1 MEDDIPEDVPEDI
14 PEDEPTD
21 MEDDIPEDVP
31 EDIPEDEPTDMEDDI
46 PEDVSEDIP
55 EDESSDVDDV
65 DTEEQPVDD
74 TQDDVIDE
82 VPADESEEGTTDVDS
97 ADTDEQPVDE
107 GQEDVTDE
115 TSTNEGDETA
125 TDVDGAD
132 TEEQPVDDT
141 QETKA
146 DETAETE
153 DVPEE
158 QKDISDIKNKFASF
172 FNKGDMT
179 NIANDTKE
187 VNDDVASAQKMID
200 NYCTNDL
207 QDVLSNDKKAVRLGD
222 TVEFQNDE
230 EFAKGLGGKDRAA
243 GVNGYNNGKKS
254 YVKDSGPHPKK
265 TAIHEHNHQL
275 SCNDVKDNLG
285 YVTEYRRGVS
295 INGNDV
301 QVNEALTEL
310 FTKKMMGS
318 EKMESG
324 FGTDILKEAYYQNK
338 PDLLKDKYESVMGE
352 NTWKQ
357 FSKAFDDSLS
367 KYPDTEIYAK
377 REHYKK
383 YGTNLQTATD
393 VKRQNAITYANKC
406 ATLFALKSKGV
417 V

>member
-1 MEDDIPEDVPEDI
+1 M
-14 PEDEPTD
+14 
-21 MEDDIPEDVP
+21 
-31 EDIPEDEPTDMEDDI
+31 
-46 PEDVSEDIP
+46 
-55 EDESSDVDDV
+55 
-65 DTEEQPVDD
+65 
-74 TQDDVIDE
+74 
-82 VPADESEEGTTDVDS
+82 
-97 ADTDEQPVDE
+97 
-107 GQEDVTDE
+107 TDE
-115 TSTNEGDETA
+115 TPTGEGDETA
-125 TDVDGAD
+125 ADVDGAD

-141 QETKA
+141 QEDVTDEAQIDEGDGIATDVDGADTEEQPLDDTQEAKA

-172 FNKGDMT
+172 FNKGDIT

-318 EKMESG
+318 DYPANPNVGYRDNMLRMEKMESG

-393 VKRQNAITYANKC
+393 VKRQKAITYANKC